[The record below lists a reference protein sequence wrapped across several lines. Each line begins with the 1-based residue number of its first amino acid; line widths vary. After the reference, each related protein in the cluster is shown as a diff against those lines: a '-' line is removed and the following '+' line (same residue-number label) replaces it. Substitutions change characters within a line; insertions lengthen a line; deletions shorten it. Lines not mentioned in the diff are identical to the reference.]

1 MGLLRLLTE
10 KRSAEVLPLPSMEV
24 PDVALACE
32 WGAEGASTEAV
43 GGAIEVNAGGAW
55 EKLSV
60 GVTQFDNE
68 HKVLVGM
75 VNDLFVG
82 VQAGRGKDLLGPI
95 LDGMINYTKAHFAN
109 EEHLL
114 SRHKY
119 AQYEAHK
126 AEHDALARQLLDV
139 QAKYRGGASAA
150 LGMEVMNLLQDCLVT
165 HITGTDR
172 AYTLFLNSKGVK

>member
-1 MGLLRLLTE
+1 
-10 KRSAEVLPLPSMEV
+10 
-24 PDVALACE
+24 
-32 WGAEGASTEAV
+32 
-43 GGAIEVNAGGAW
+43 
-55 EKLSV
+55 
-60 GVTQFDNE
+60 
-68 HKVLVGM
+68 M

-95 LDGMINYTKAHFAN
+95 LDGLINYTKAHFAS

-150 LGMEVMNLLQDCLVT
+150 LTMEEMNLLQDWLVT
-165 HITGTDR
+165 HITGADR